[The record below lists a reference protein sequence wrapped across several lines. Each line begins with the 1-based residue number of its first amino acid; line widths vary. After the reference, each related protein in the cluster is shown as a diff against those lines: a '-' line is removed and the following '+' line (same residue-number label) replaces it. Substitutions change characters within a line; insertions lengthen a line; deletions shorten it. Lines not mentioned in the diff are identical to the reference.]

1 MLRADPFLWPARV
14 NEPAVGNRPP
24 IPATAHGSRESF
36 GNVYARLHRDIEAT
50 VKNGF
55 GPARRAAVS
64 APPALWSNVRRDR
77 GEIGVPGGGTLRA
90 GEAALDMLAQ
100 AGSLDARQRAFVA
113 DILPHAERAAAALGA
128 SPDLVV
134 AHAALESGWGQ
145 RPLRH
150 ADGRTSHN
158 VFGIKATGAW
168 RGDVVDSTTTEY
180 VNGAEIKT
188 VERFRAYR
196 DYAGAFRDYVDL
208 IGNNRRYAG
217 ALGHGDDASKFA
229 RGLIQGGYAT
239 DPRYAAKLAQVVARL
254 RDAPR

>member
-1 MLRADPFLWPARV
+1 
-14 NEPAVGNRPP
+14 
-24 IPATAHGSRESF
+24 
-36 GNVYARLHRDIEAT
+36 
-50 VKNGF
+50 
-55 GPARRAAVS
+55 
-64 APPALWSNVRRDR
+64 
-77 GEIGVPGGGTLRA
+77 
-90 GEAALDMLAQ
+90 MLAQ

-113 DILPHAERAAAALGA
+113 DILPHAQRAATALGT

-168 RGDVVDSTTTEY
+168 RGDVVDSMTTEY

-196 DYAGAFRDYVDL
+196 DYAGAFRDYADL

-217 ALGHGDDASKFA
+217 ALGHGDDAVKFA
-229 RGLIQGGYAT
+229 RGLVQGGYAT
-239 DPRYAAKLAQVVARL
+239 DPRYAVKLSRIVAQIRGI
-254 RDAPR
+254 PR